1 VSLTRPPYLILGPEA
16 PAIPLVVSIP
26 HTGTLLPEHTAGRL
40 ATDGMREQPMTD
52 WHLHRLYDFLPRM
65 GVTMIHAIYSRFVV
79 DLNRPPDGRPLYPG
93 RFETGLV
100 PLDTF
105 QGERIFSDP
114 PGPDETPGLR
124 EAFHSPYHDALRG
137 LLEARIA
144 EHGRVVLVDAHSVGS
159 AASRLHGELSR
170 EIYLGDRDGETCGQW
185 LRSCVQ
191 TGFEVEGYSV
201 SVNDPYKGGYI
212 TDHYGRMEGV
222 ESIQIE
228 MCQRVYMDE
237 ADPSGGPEHPR
248 FPIAGMALQRVF
260 TTLAARV
267 S

>member
-1 VSLTRPPYLILGPEA
+1 MSVTRPPYLIRRPEA

-26 HTGTLLPEHTAGRL
+26 HTGTLLPESTAARL
-40 ATDGMREQPMTD
+40 ATDSMRGQPMTD

-100 PLDTF
+100 PLETF
-105 QGERIFSDP
+105 QGERVFSDP
-114 PGPDETPGLR
+114 PGPDETPDLR
-124 EAFHSPYHDALRG
+124 EAFHAPYHDALRG
-137 LLEARIA
+137 LLEARVA

-170 EIYLGDRDGETCGQW
+170 EIYLGDRDGQTCGHW
-185 LRSCVQ
+185 LRSCLQ

-237 ADPSGGPEHPR
+237 SDPSGGPEHPR
-248 FPIAGMALQRVF
+248 FGVAALALQRVF

>member
-1 VSLTRPPYLILGPEA
+1 VSLTRPPYLILSPEA

-26 HTGTLLPEHTAGRL
+26 HTGTLLPEHTAARL
-40 ATDGMREQPMTD
+40 ATDRMREQPMTD

-65 GVTMIHAIYSRFVV
+65 GVTVIHAIYSRFVV

-100 PLDTF
+100 PLETF
-105 QGERIFSDP
+105 QGERVFSDP
-114 PGPDETPGLR
+114 PGPDETPDLR
-124 EAFHSPYHDALRG
+124 KAFHSPFHDALRS

-170 EIYLGDRDGETCGQW
+170 EIYLGDRDGQTCGHW
-185 LRSCVQ
+185 LRSCLQ

-212 TDHYGRMEGV
+212 TDHYGRTEGV

-237 ADPSGGPEHPR
+237 SDPSGGPEHPR
-248 FPIAGMALQRVF
+248 FGVAALALQRVF

>member
-1 VSLTRPPYLILGPEA
+1 MKVAPEPYLIQSPQVPG
-16 PAIPLVVSIP
+16 IPLVVSIP
-26 HTGTLLPEHTAGRL
+26 HTGTLLPESTAVRL
-40 ATDGMREQPMTD
+40 ATDRMREQPMTD
-52 WHLHRLYDFLPRM
+52 WHLHRLYDFLPHM
-65 GVTMIHAIYSRFVV
+65 GVTIIHAVYSRFVV

-100 PLDTF
+100 PLETF
-105 QGERIFSDP
+105 QGESIFADP
-114 PGPDETPGLR
+114 PGADETPGLR
-124 EAFHSPYHDALRG
+124 EAFHAPYHDALCS

-159 AASRLHGELSR
+159 GASRLHAELSQ
-170 EIYLGDRDGETCGQW
+170 EIYLGDRDGETCGRW
-185 LRSCVQ
+185 LCSCLQ

-237 ADPSGGPEHPR
+237 SDPGGGPEHPR
-248 FPIAGMALQRVF
+248 FGVARLALQRVF